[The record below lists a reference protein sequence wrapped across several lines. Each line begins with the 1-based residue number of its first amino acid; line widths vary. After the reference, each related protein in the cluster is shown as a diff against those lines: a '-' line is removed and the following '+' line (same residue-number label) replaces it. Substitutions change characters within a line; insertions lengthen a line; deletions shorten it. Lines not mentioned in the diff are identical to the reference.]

1 MKEIIKNNI
10 LLFTVILFLICFSI
24 IVYLKPNTIFNKD
37 GRPLEFGIGYTK
49 KTILPIWLVVII
61 ISILCYL
68 FLLFYINSDKFIL

>member
-10 LLFTVILFLICFSI
+10 LLFIFFLFLICFSI
-24 IVYLKPNTIFNKD
+24 IVFLKPKTIFNKD

-61 ISILCYL
+61 I
-68 FLLFYINSDKFIL
+68 LFYAISFYYFT